1 MQSFAPSCLLL
12 VTCLAAQQPVWQLPK
27 GGLATFLASEGL
39 EPEPANGH
47 LPGCSLPHAPVLL
60 QSELAADGRSV
71 AMEPQD
77 WRWIAPLLAFDL
89 RLGKPGKVEL
99 RLARVPGLG
108 DLTFAGTAQ
117 PVGDDGHQQFE
128 LRWQVQ
134 PPALRPGEKALVA
147 GGKPLYGGSG
157 KGTLQLDR
165 KVDAARG
172 VVEEFAAT
180 LALDV
185 AFGPFQGNGKL
196 AGTWSQ
202 HWVLRSVQGHRE
214 ASFETRVA
222 EAIRNGCLS
231 IQHALQPE
239 RPEFATQPAVS
250 DHPCGEGRLALAIQ
264 TLLVAGHSPTDA
276 VLVQALAELRR
287 RDIRETYSLAV
298 AILAIEQQYA
308 PSGERDSLLA
318 GGLQHPAPRTP
329 NETDRALLTEWRQRL
344 LQNRDSSVDNA
355 YRSRF
360 WYLGGKGFD
369 NSNSQYALLG
379 LWSAQ
384 LCQLPT
390 DRGVWLGA
398 AEHWLAA
405 QHPAEG
411 KPRGLQLTDL
421 QVLREK
427 GLTEAGRGGSSRT
440 AVPRGFSYTL
450 PGSEAAYGSMTCAGL
465 TGLALCMAA
474 LATDDGG
481 KSKPN
486 ARLEDAR
493 LEDALRNGFAWLS
506 QNRTVRWNAG
516 AVPHRS
522 EFYFY
527 WLYSLER
534 ACELSRIGLIDGWDW
549 YHDGAQV
556 LLALQDDN
564 GCFGDATLEEQC
576 LAVLFLKKAQLPAI
590 TGSR

>member
-1 MQSFAPSCLLL
+1 MRSFTLCSLLF
-12 VTCLAAQQPVWQLPK
+12 VTCLAAQQPTWQLPN
-27 GGLATFLASEGL
+27 GGLAAYLAEEEM
-39 EPEPANGH
+39 EPEPANAR
-47 LPGCSLPHAPVLL
+47 LPGCLLPHAPLLL
-60 QSELAADGRSV
+60 QSELAADARSV
-71 AMEPQD
+71 AMEAQD
-77 WRWIAPLLAFDL
+77 WRWIAPLVAFDL
-89 RLGKPGKVEL
+89 RLAKVGKVTL
-99 RLARVPGLG
+99 RLPRVPGLG
-108 DLTFAGTAQ
+108 DLAFTGTAM
-117 PVGDDGHQQFE
+117 PPGADGHQRFE
-128 LRWQVQ
+128 LQWKVEA
-134 PPALRPGEKALVA
+134 PTLRPGEKALVA

-157 KGTLQLDR
+157 QGTLQLDR
-165 KVDAARG
+165 KFDAKRG
-172 VVEEFAAT
+172 VVEEFSAK

-196 AGTWSQ
+196 AGIWSQ
-202 HWVLRSVQGHRE
+202 HWVLRAVQGHRE
-214 ASFETRVA
+214 AGFDARVA

-231 IQHALQPE
+231 IQHALQPD
-239 RPEFATQPAVS
+239 RPEFATVPAGK

-264 TLLVAGHSPTDA
+264 TLLVAGHSPTDEF
-276 VLVQALAELRR
+276 LVQALAELRR

-298 AILAIEQQYA
+298 AIAAIEQQYA
-308 PSGERDSLLA
+308 PAGERDSLLA
-318 GGLQHPAPRTP
+318 GGLQHPVPRTP
-329 NETDRALLTEWRQRL
+329 GETDRALLTEWRQRL

-421 QVLREK
+421 RVLRDQ
-427 GLTEAGRGGSSRT
+427 GLAAAKPTASART

-450 PGSEAAYGSMTCAGL
+450 PGSEAAYGSMTCAGI

-474 LATDDGG
+474 LAANDSG
-481 KSKPN
+481 KPTVDN
-486 ARLEDAR
+486 R

-506 QNRTVRWNAG
+506 QHRTVRWNAG

-564 GCFGDATLEEQC
+564 GRFGEATLEEQC

-590 TGSR
+590 TGAR